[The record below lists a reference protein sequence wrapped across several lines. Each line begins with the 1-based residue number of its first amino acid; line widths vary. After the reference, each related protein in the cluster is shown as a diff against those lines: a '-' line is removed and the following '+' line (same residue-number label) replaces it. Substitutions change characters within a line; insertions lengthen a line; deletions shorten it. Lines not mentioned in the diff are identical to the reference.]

1 MDVTLI
7 EHAQDEVDDDD
18 SREHEQ
24 WLARERLL
32 EGLRCALECLRE
44 RAGHA
49 EWRFACS
56 IALTAALN
64 ATPGARLKL
73 KVTAGNCPW

>member
-1 MDVTLI
+1 MTTIAASD
-7 EHAQDEVDDDD
+7 
-18 SREHEQ
+18 EQ

-32 EGLRCALECLRE
+32 ERLGLPWNVPVSDAGTPSSAFRLLNRVNGLR
-44 RAGHA
+44 
-49 EWRFACS
+49 S
-56 IALTAALN
+56 S